1 MQTYR
6 ILPKEYRDLEDF
18 HPLEQ
23 SAIFLADALLSDV
36 NERKKRIMIYSQIA
50 ILKNTPEIDFLAGIN
65 VDRFAESER
74 KALARSK
81 KLDKI
86 AEWEALLS

>member
-1 MQTYR
+1 MQTYK

-36 NERKKRIMIYSQIA
+36 NERKKRIMINSQIE
-50 ILKNTPEIDFLAGIN
+50 ILKNIPDSEFLEKGMN
-65 VDRFAESER
+65 LDRFSAEQ
-74 KALARSK
+74 KAALAKSK

-86 AEWEALLS
+86 AEWEALL